1 MNAAASGDRSHWPWR
16 GLGIALMAAVL
27 AHVIAL
33 MLATNRFAFNF
44 QNTADNTTLT
54 TRMIDPVPVS
64 LLPPAPALNSAPS
77 KAKEPAPRVVQASQ
91 LPKPARSDSSFTPP
105 DKEIKI
111 EPKQPVTGIES
122 AQSATETVAT
132 TTPIVASDPSALPE
146 PVGGEPAT
154 PGLKLSYP
162 ASAKLQFDGTFMRK
176 GSAQTGSGLLS
187 WAVDGTSYVLSLE
200 ATALV
205 ILSQTELSSG
215 TLSPQGLQPQ
225 TYSSKRTGRS
235 EQATHFRPEIGKIQ
249 FSNNKPDA
257 VLMVG
262 AQDRLSALVQL
273 AGIIGGD
280 PERFKIVNRIQMQVA
295 DLDKAEIWEFNLEG
309 VSDINL
315 PAANMQALKLSRTPR
330 NEFDQR
336 LEIWLSPQLGYLPV
350 RIRQSSVTTPSE
362 DFFELVLRVL
372 PAPRPPLPAV

>member
-1 MNAAASGDRSHWPWR
+1 MNAAASGDRAHWPWR

-54 TRMIDPVPVS
+54 TRMIDPLPVS
-64 LLPPAPALNSAPS
+64 LLPPAPALSSAPN
-77 KAKEPAPRVVQASQ
+77 KAKEPVPRVVQASQ
-91 LPKPARSDSSFTPP
+91 PPEPVRSDSSFTPP
-105 DKEIKI
+105 DKEIKT
-111 EPKQPVTGIES
+111 KLNQPVAGTES
-122 AQSATETVAT
+122 AQSATETVALM
-132 TTPIVASDPSALPE
+132 TPIVASDPSALPE
-146 PVGGEPAT
+146 PVGGEPAP

-200 ATALV
+200 ASALV

>member
-1 MNAAASGDRSHWPWR
+1 MKAAASGDRAHWPWR

-33 MLATNRFAFNF
+33 MLATSRFAFSF
-44 QNTADNTTLT
+44 QNAADNTTLT
-54 TRMIDPVPVS
+54 TRMIELAPVS
-64 LLPPAPALNSAPS
+64 LLPPTPIPAPAPS
-77 KAKEPAPRVVQASQ
+77 KVKEPAPRVAADSQ
-91 LPKPARSDSSFTPP
+91 PPEPARSDSNFTPLEREV
-105 DKEIKI
+105 KNEL
-111 EPKQPVTGIES
+111 KQPIAGIES
-122 AQSATETVAT
+122 AQSATDTAAT
-132 TTPIVASDPSALPE
+132 TTPIVAGDPSALPE
-146 PVGGEPAT
+146 PVGGAPAL

-162 ASAKLQFDGTFMRK
+162 ASAKLQFDGTFMRR

-205 ILSQTELSSG
+205 ILSQTELSLG
-215 TLSPQGLQPQ
+215 TLSPQGLAPQ

-295 DLDKAEIWEFNLEG
+295 DLDKAEVWEFNLEG
-309 VSDINL
+309 ISDINL

-350 RIRQSSVTTPSE
+350 RIRQSSVSAPDQ
-362 DFFELVLRVL
+362 DFFDLVLRVL
-372 PAPRPPLPAV
+372 PAQRPLLPAV